1 MGEAAEEIWEIQG
14 RLENQVADLG
24 HELSLRDSLLSR
36 AHEELGAEHDMQ
48 ARLEH
53 EVQAL
58 RDRLEV
64 SACTRDCQLHDAEVQ
79 TQPLQEQAQPLQ
91 EYASEQPADARIVN
105 RCVSATSFEAVGGLP
120 PGLWDQ
126 LPQDLEGVGR
136 TPSTAWAK

>member
-36 AHEELGAEHDMQ
+36 AHEELGAEHDTQ

-79 TQPLQEQAQPLQ
+79 TQPLQE
-91 EYASEQPADARIVN
+91 YASEQPADARIVN

-120 PGLWDQ
+120 P
-126 LPQDLEGVGR
+126 
-136 TPSTAWAK
+136 